1 MAGAAPGA
9 PVSPRSSVNLRDTI
23 VALATPSGRSG
34 LGVVRLSGA
43 RALEIASAVLVRK
56 DGAPIRWKTWASTL
70 AILRDRDGGKVDE
83 VVASYF
89 AGPRSFTAEDVV
101 EISCHGSPVILR
113 FCVEAA
119 IASGARMAE
128 PGEFT
133 LRAFANG
140 RVDLPRAEAVR
151 DLIEATTLYQA
162 KVAARQ
168 ADGSL
173 ANSLAPL
180 KQQLLDLVAI
190 LEAGIDFA
198 EDATSEIDVPET
210 DDILPV
216 IDAVL
221 EGVRRLAG
229 SYSYGRYV
237 HEGFALAIVGR
248 PNVGKSSLFNALL
261 ERDRAIVTEIPGT
274 TRDLVTENAAIAG
287 IPVRLMDTA
296 GIRASEDRIE
306 VLGIERS
313 YSALADADLVLLV
326 LDLSAP
332 LTPEDEA
339 LLERVRNSGPHLV
352 VGNKCDLPRLARSP
366 EELGRFGKVQ
376 AVSAK
381 QGDGLAELREAIL
394 SALAPAQGIPPE
406 SGMITNARHAGLLRE
421 CAVALERARETQLAR
436 RTHELLLS
444 DLYDA
449 LEPIGDISG
458 GTTADD
464 ILHRIFNTF
473 CIGK

>member
-1 MAGAAPGA
+1 MD
-9 PVSPRSSVNLRDTI
+9 LRDTI
-23 VALATPSGRSG
+23 VALATPPGRAG
-34 LGVVRLSGA
+34 LGVVRLSGSRA
-43 RALEIASAVLVRK
+43 REIAGAFLTRE
-56 DGAPIRWKTWASTL
+56 DGQPLAWKTWASTL
-70 AILRDRDGGKVDE
+70 AILRDRDGAKVDQ
-83 VVASYF
+83 VVVSYF

-101 EISCHGSPVILR
+101 EVSCHGSPVILR

-119 IASGARMAE
+119 ITHGARMAE

-140 RVDLPRAEAVR
+140 RIDLPRAEAVR

-162 KVAARQ
+162 KVAAQ
-168 ADGSL
+168 QVDGSL
-173 ANSLAPL
+173 ARTLAPL
-180 KQQLLDLVAI
+180 KQQLLDLVAR

-198 EDATSEIDVPET
+198 EDATSEIDIPET

-216 IDAVL
+216 LDAAL
-221 EGVRRLAG
+221 AEIRRLAG

-261 ERDRAIVTEIPGT
+261 EQDRAIVTEIPGT
-274 TRDLVTENAAIAG
+274 TRDLVTEHASIAG
-287 IPVRLMDTA
+287 IPVRLIDTA
-296 GIRASEDRIE
+296 GIRASEDRVE

-313 YSALADADLVLLV
+313 YGALADADLVLLV
-326 LDLSAP
+326 VDLSEP
-332 LTPEDEA
+332 HNPEDEA
-339 LLERVRNSGPHLV
+339 LLERVRNSGPFLI
-352 VGNKCDLPRLARSP
+352 VGNKSDLPRLAGPIAVRGAS
-366 EELGRFGKVQ
+366 ERVH
-376 AVSAK
+376 AVSARH
-381 QGDGLAELREAIL
+381 GAGLAELRAAIL
-394 SALAPAQGIPPE
+394 AALAPAQGIPPE
-406 SGMITNARHAGLLRE
+406 SSMITNARHAGLLRE
-421 CAVALERARETQLAR
+421 SATALERARETQLAG

-449 LEPIGDISG
+449 LDPIGAITGS
-458 GTTADD
+458 TTADD

>member
-1 MAGAAPGA
+1 M
-9 PVSPRSSVNLRDTI
+9 NLRDTI

-34 LGVVRLSGA
+34 LGVVRLSGSQA
-43 RALEIASAVLVRK
+43 RQIAGAFLGRADGQPLSWKPWSSA
-56 DGAPIRWKTWASTL
+56 L
-70 AILRDRDGGKVDE
+70 AILQDTDGAKVDE
-83 VVASYF
+83 VVVSFF
-89 AGPRSFTAEDVV
+89 AAPRSFTAEDVV
-101 EISCHGSPVILR
+101 EVSCHGSPVVLR

-119 IASGARMAE
+119 ILAGARMAE

-140 RVDLPRAEAVR
+140 RIDLPRAEAVR
-151 DLIEATTLYQA
+151 DLIDATTLYQA
-162 KVAARQ
+162 KIAAQQ
-168 ADGSL
+168 ANGSL
-173 ANSLAPL
+173 SQTLAPF
-180 KQQLLDLVAI
+180 KQQLLDLIAR

-198 EDATSEIDVPET
+198 EDATSEIDIPET
-210 DDILPV
+210 DDIVPV
-216 IDAVL
+216 LDAVL
-221 EGVRRLAG
+221 AEIHRLAG

-261 ERDRAIVTEIPGT
+261 QQDRAIVTEIPGT
-274 TRDLVTENAAIAG
+274 TRDLVTEHAAIGG

-296 GIRASEDRIE
+296 GIRTSTDKIE
-306 VLGIERS
+306 TLGIERS

-326 LDLSAP
+326 LDLSQP
-332 LTPEDEA
+332 LSAEDDA
-339 LLERVRNSGPHLV
+339 LLARVRESGTHLV
-352 VGNKCDLPRLARSP
+352 VGNKCDLPCLAPLSP
-366 EELGRFGKVQ
+366 EFH

-381 QGDGLAELREAIL
+381 QGTGMAKLREAIL
-394 SALAPAQGIPPE
+394 AALAPEQGIPPQ

-421 CAVALERARETQLAR
+421 CANALERARAAQLAR
-436 RTHELLLS
+436 FTHELLLS

-449 LEPIGDISG
+449 LHPIDAITG

>member
-1 MAGAAPGA
+1 M
-9 PVSPRSSVNLRDTI
+9 NLRDTI
-23 VALATPSGRSG
+23 VALATPPGRAG
-34 LGVVRLSGA
+34 LGVVRISGA
-43 RALEIASAVLVRK
+43 RAREIANSILVRQ
-56 DGAPIRWKTWASTL
+56 DGAPLRLRPWRSSL
-70 AILRDRDGGKVDE
+70 AILRDRDGAKVDE
-83 VVASYF
+83 VLVSFF
-89 AGPRSFTAEDVV
+89 AAPRSFTAEDVV
-101 EISCHGSPVILR
+101 EVSCHGSPVILR

-140 RVDLPRAEAVR
+140 RIDLPRAEAVR

-162 KVAARQ
+162 KVAAQQ

-173 ANSLAPL
+173 ALSLAPL
-180 KQQLLDLVAI
+180 KQQLLDLVTI

-198 EDATSEIDVPET
+198 EDATSEIDIPET

-221 EGVRRLAG
+221 AGIQRLVG

-237 HEGFALAIVGR
+237 HEGFALAIIGR

-261 ERDRAIVTEIPGT
+261 EQDRAIVTEIPGT

-287 IPVRLMDTA
+287 IPVRLIDTA

-306 VLGIERS
+306 ALGIERS

-326 LDLSAP
+326 LDLSQP
-332 LTPEDEA
+332 VTPEDEA
-339 LLERVRNSGPHLV
+339 LFERVRNSGLHLV
-352 VGNKCDLPRLARSP
+352 VGNKCDLPCLAGP
-366 EELGRFGKVQ
+366 TEALERFGKVQ
-376 AVSAK
+376 AVSAR
-381 QGDGLAELREAIL
+381 QGDGLAALREAIL
-394 SALAPAQGIPPE
+394 AALAPAQGIPPQ
-406 SGMITNARHAGLLRE
+406 SSMITNARHAGLLRD
-421 CAVALERARETQLAR
+421 CAAALEKARETQLAH

-449 LEPIGDISG
+449 LDPIDAITG

-473 CIGK
+473 CIGT